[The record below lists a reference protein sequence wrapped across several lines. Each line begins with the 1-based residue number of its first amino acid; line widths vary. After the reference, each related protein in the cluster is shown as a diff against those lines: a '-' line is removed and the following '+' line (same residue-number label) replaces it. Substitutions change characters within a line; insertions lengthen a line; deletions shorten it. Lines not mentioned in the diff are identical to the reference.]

1 MSVFKVK
8 NKVKWIVYTALFT
21 ALTAVAAM
29 VVQVPSVGGGYTNL
43 CDAIIFIAAAL
54 MDPIAAMIAGG
65 LGALLADLLV
75 YPATMAFSLAAHGA
89 EGLIAGLMLSL
100 IPRGKGKIQH
110 VLDAAYM
117 LVSGLVMMTVYYF
130 TKAYVYGTPATA
142 LISLWRNAIQV
153 ALSLVA
159 AYLLM
164 YGLKIK
170 KLFSSA
176 GIYSTGSQSD
186 DKDPAVEENLA
197 LAEEKIAA
205 DEKNLA
211 ADEKNLALAEEKL
224 AAEEEKIAAEETA
237 APTET
242 GEGGQGE

>member
-29 VVQVPSVGGGYTNL
+29 VIQVPSVGGGYTNL

-170 KLFSSA
+170 KLFPSA

-186 DKDPAVEENLA
+186 ENNLAVAEENLA
-197 LAEEKIAA
+197 VAEEKSAA

-211 ADEKNLALAEEKL
+211 ADE
-224 AAEEEKIAAEETA
+224 EKIAAEEAA
-237 APTET
+237 APTKT